1 MKINEEKKEDISK
14 SKAKGGFARAK
25 VLTKEERSAIAKKA
39 AAARWDMAKAT
50 HGGDL
55 TVGGNVI
62 PCAVLE
68 DGTRVLSRIEFI
80 KAIGRRGLP
89 SGGRKFDREFEV
101 PVFLA
106 AENLKP
112 FVSSEL
118 MQNLKPILFKPL
130 AGAPRGGFSIGYKA
144 ELLPQVCNVFLEA
157 ADVKGVIRANQLH
170 IVEQCKILI
179 RAFATVGIIALVDEA
194 TGYQY
199 DRARFALEEI
209 LEQFVAKELRKWVKT
224 FPDEFYQQ
232 ICRLKGWNLADINK
246 RGAIF
251 GKLTNYLV
259 YRRLAPGVLKELQRL
274 TPKDSKGRRKQ
285 KYFQRLTDDIGH
297 PRLRE
302 LLSSEIVLMRVF
314 DDGEWETFDKAINR
328 AVPIYG
334 DLPLFDELENTEMDT
349 AMVSF

>member
-1 MKINEEKKEDISK
+1 MENTEQISK
-14 SKAKGGFARAK
+14 ARAKGGYARAK
-25 VLTKEERSAIAKKA
+25 ALSKTERSDIAKKA
-39 AAARWDMAKAT
+39 AAARWDMPKAT

-55 TVGGNVI
+55 IVGGNEI

-89 SGGRKFDREFEV
+89 SGGRKFDRKFEI

-106 AENLKP
+106 ANNLKP
-112 FVSSEL
+112 FINNEL
-118 MQNLKPILFKPL
+118 IENLRPILFKPL
-130 AGAPRGGFSIGYKA
+130 KGGRGGVSIGYKA

-157 ADVKGVIRANQLH
+157 ADAEVLQSNQLH
-170 IVEQCKILI
+170 IAEQCKILI

-199 DRARFALEEI
+199 DRARHALEEI

-232 ICRLKGWNLADINK
+232 ICRLKGWSLADINK

-259 YRRLAPGVLKELQRL
+259 YKRLAPGVLKELQRL

-334 DLPLFDELENTEMDT
+334 DLPLFDELEDVEMDT